1 MTMHPRPPSNVNID
15 RSPSLS
21 MSLRGS
27 PLWVIACISVCV
39 AISGC
44 ETLGQ
49 RVKDKEDLLA
59 AAGFSVQLANT
70 PQRVA
75 SLRAL
80 PANKFIPEAK
90 GGGLRYVY
98 ADPVVC
104 NCLYVGDQ
112 PAFNPYKK
120 EVFTR
125 NIVNEPQHTA
135 ETYSDQWSW
144 AGLGLGCVG
153 TQRPVV
159 TGEYI
164 S

>member
-1 MTMHPRPPSNVNID
+1 MTMHPRPPATVRIA
-15 RSPSLS
+15 RPTSPSSSRWCLFY
-21 MSLRGS
+21 L
-27 PLWVIACISVCV
+27 IAGISVCV
-39 AISGC
+39 ALSGC

-59 AAGFSVQLANT
+59 AAGFTVQLANT

-90 GGGLRYVY
+90 GSGVRYVY
-98 ADPVVC
+98 ADPIVC

-112 PAFNPYKK
+112 TAFNAYKK

-125 NIVNEPQHTA
+125 NIVNEQQLTA

-144 AGLGLGCVG
+144 AGWDWGAWGPRG
-153 TQRPVV
+153 WW
-159 TGEYI
+159 
-164 S
+164 

>member
-15 RSPSLS
+15 RSRSPS
-21 MSLRGS
+21 MPLRWP
-27 PLWVIACISVCV
+27 PLWAIACISVCV
-39 AISGC
+39 ALSGC
-44 ETLGQ
+44 ETLGK

-59 AAGFSVQLANT
+59 AAGFTVQLANT

-80 PANKFIPEAK
+80 PANKIIPK
-90 GGGLRYVY
+90 TTGSRLTYVY

-112 PAFNPYKK
+112 TAFNAYKK

-125 NIVNEPQHTA
+125 NIVNEQQLTA
-135 ETYSDQWSW
+135 ETYSDQWDW
-144 AGLGLGCVG
+144 AGWDWGAWGSRG
-153 TQRPVV
+153 WW
-159 TGEYI
+159 
-164 S
+164 

>member
-1 MTMHPRPPSNVNID
+1 MTLHPRHPSSVKTGL
-15 RSPSLS
+15 SPSLF
-21 MSLRGS
+21 MSWRG
-27 PLWVIACISVCV
+27 PALCAIACVSVCV

-59 AAGFSVQLANT
+59 AAGFTVQLANT
-70 PQRVA
+70 AQRAA

-80 PANKFIPEAK
+80 PANKFIPQAK
-90 GGGLRYVY
+90 DGGLRYVY

-104 NCLYVGDQ
+104 NCLYVGSET
-112 PAFNPYKK
+112 AFNAYKK

-125 NIVNEPQHTA
+125 NIVNEQQLTA

-144 AGLGLGCVG
+144 AGWDWGAWGP
-153 TQRPVV
+153 R
-159 TGEYI
+159 EWW
-164 S
+164 

>member
-1 MTMHPRPPSNVNID
+1 MTMHPRPPSNADVD
-15 RSPSLS
+15 PSPSLS
-21 MSLRGS
+21 MSLRWS
-27 PLWVIACISVCV
+27 PLWAMACISVCV
-39 AISGC
+39 AIGGC

-59 AAGFSVQLANT
+59 AAGFSVQPANT

-75 SLRAL
+75 SLRTL

-90 GGGLRYVY
+90 GDGLRYIY

-112 PAFNPYKK
+112 TAYNAYKK

-125 NIVNEPQHTA
+125 NIVNEQQLTA
-135 ETYSDQWSW
+135 ETYSDQWDW
-144 AGLGLGCVG
+144 AGWDWGAWGYRG
-153 TQRPVV
+153 WR
-159 TGEYI
+159 
-164 S
+164 

>member
-21 MSLRGS
+21 MSLRWS
-27 PLWVIACISVCV
+27 PLWAIACISVCV
-39 AISGC
+39 ALSGC

-59 AAGFSVQLANT
+59 AAGFTVQLANT

-80 PANKFIPEAK
+80 PANKFIPKTK
-90 GGGLRYVY
+90 GSGLAYIY

-112 PAFNPYKK
+112 TAFNAYKK

-125 NIVNEPQHTA
+125 NIVNEQQLTA
-135 ETYSDQWSW
+135 ETYSDQWDW
-144 AGLGLGCVG
+144 AGWDWGAWGSRG
-153 TQRPVV
+153 WW
-159 TGEYI
+159 
-164 S
+164 